1 MDRFSILRR
10 YSCSTPSKLYH
21 QRTIRFTLVRSTP
34 HRLFSCSF
42 KTCFLIYDIELSSS
56 FFYCLL
62 QYFFSRTI
70 YVFLLYPS
78 FSIRMSLD
86 TFFICFVKTFRCVF
100 YHSFKWNGSDKLASA
115 GGCTSPGSLHLG
127 KVTRHKSYFRRS
139 SYEVIAISIRASSN
153 QCSTKISLYCI
164 TCHRGF

>member
-1 MDRFSILRR
+1 M
-10 YSCSTPSKLYH
+10 
-21 QRTIRFTLVRSTP
+21 TLN
-34 HRLFSCSF
+34 
-42 KTCFLIYDIELSSS
+42 FLLSSTVYYS
-56 FFYCLL
+56 IFFPNYLR
-62 QYFFSRTI
+62 FFI
-70 YVFLLYPS
+70 I
-78 FSIRMSLD
+78 SIFFHSNVIGH
-86 TFFICFVKTFRCVF
+86 FFICFVKTFRCVF

>member
-78 FSIRMSLD
+78 FSIQMSLD
-86 TFFICFVKTFRCVF
+86 TFLFALLKLFVAFFIIPL
-100 YHSFKWNGSDKLASA
+100 NGMAVTSWPVLVVAPRLAPS
-115 GGCTSPGSLHLG
+115 TLG
-127 KVTRHKSYFRRS
+127 KLYDIK
-139 SYEVIAISIRASSN
+139 VIFDVLHMR
-153 QCSTKISLYCI
+153 L
-164 TCHRGF
+164 